1 MIRGRI
7 IVGKNKLLLY
17 VLMAVLSSSISVSAQ
32 AITDYLILQDIGAY
46 KLDKPEKNLPGE
58 PPSGGPRNYDGPG
71 ALAGSEHFR
80 DHTDK
85 TYEVM
90 YLGGDSLPSPT
101 VKVTQHINA
110 DSDKWLVHEV
120 DADFRS
126 YYGFPAETY
135 GPRTID
141 GQTVLEDSVGGAYYR
156 WVSGDKIVA
165 IRYSD
170 AQLSKPEPLEI
181 IRAYLAKHPSTLKP
195 MKLSQLRSAE
205 SKTTWIKTEMDRRL
219 WLCDKWFMQLQMQK
233 VEEKL
238 VHEEVFKNM
247 KVFLKYRERYYGIK
261 SDDEE
266 NLIYTYFLQNSGT
279 AIKTKLLEYK
289 NWWGVNKTKPI
300 SLGTVGGQTQ
310 DIRN

>member
-17 VLMAVLSSSISVSAQ
+17 VLMTAMSSSISVSAQ
-32 AITDYLILQDIGAY
+32 AIAEYLILQDIGAY
-46 KLDKPEKNLPGE
+46 KLDKPEKYLPGE
-58 PPSGGPRNYDGPG
+58 PPSGGPRTYDGPG
-71 ALAGSEHFR
+71 ALAGSGHFL

-126 YYGFPAETY
+126 YYGIPAETY

-156 WVSGDKIVA
+156 WVSGHKIVA
-165 IRYSD
+165 IKYSD
-170 AQLSKPEPLEI
+170 AQLTKPEPLEI
-181 IRAYLAKHPSTLKP
+181 IKAYLAKHPSTLKS

-205 SKTTWIKTEMDRRL
+205 SKTTWIKDEMERRL
-219 WLCDKWFMQLQMQK
+219 WLCDKWFMQLQLQK
-233 VEEKL
+233 VNEKL
-238 VHEEVFKNM
+238 VLEEAFNNM

-279 AIKTKLLEYK
+279 GIKAKLTEYK
-289 NWWGVNKTKPI
+289 NWWGVNKGKAI
-300 SLGTVGGQTQ
+300 NL
-310 DIRN
+310 